1 MVCSTKMDPR
11 DEDGD
16 FDDQLTSLN
25 WLHNLS
31 IMPPALPTP
40 PTSPKPQPPKKSP
53 SLRLTLNPTMAEEY
67 RTCGD
72 KKPPFSYATLI
83 CMAMKA
89 NQNKMSLSSIY
100 TWIKENF
107 IYYRH
112 ADPSWQNSIRHNL
125 SLNKC
130 FVKVPRSKDE
140 PGKGGF
146 WKLDME
152 LLEEGQRNRKRHG
165 CSGLTNR
172 RSNRSKRAKAVAEGA
187 PALQTV
193 TINIQAQEIQIQ
205 DHLIDGELAFVE
217 LTSDQ
222 QLMSDQQLTAEQQL
236 AVEQQLS
243 ADQQISA
250 DQQLADQ
257 QLADQQ
263 LADQQLAPDLVTQSA
278 ICCQPVSPAMSSPLS
293 PENPTEPSLLM
304 QLSQPAT
311 ILQGPNVIVE
321 SVLPEMVATSTED
334 DDELTTMIL
343 GEVGWDHLDFLQSLL
358 DTL

>member
-1 MVCSTKMDPR
+1 M
-11 DEDGD
+11 
-16 FDDQLTSLN
+16 TSFFQ
-25 WLHNLS
+25 
-31 IMPPALPTP
+31 IALAF
-40 PTSPKPQPPKKSP
+40 
-53 SLRLTLNPTMAEEY
+53 LA
-67 RTCGD
+67 
-72 KKPPFSYATLI
+72 
-83 CMAMKA
+83 
-89 NQNKMSLSSIY
+89 
-100 TWIKENF
+100 
-107 IYYRH
+107 
-112 ADPSWQNSIRHNL
+112 
-125 SLNKC
+125 
-130 FVKVPRSKDE
+130 
-140 PGKGGF
+140 
-146 WKLDME
+146 
-152 LLEEGQRNRKRHG
+152 G